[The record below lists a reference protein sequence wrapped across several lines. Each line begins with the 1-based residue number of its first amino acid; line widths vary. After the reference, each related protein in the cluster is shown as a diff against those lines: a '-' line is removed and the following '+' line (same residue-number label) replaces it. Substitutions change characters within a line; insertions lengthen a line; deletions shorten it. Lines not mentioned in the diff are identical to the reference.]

1 MPNDLFELDDK
12 RLKPMALSEQIIAN
26 PHWTKTEL
34 KLN

>member
-26 PHWTKTEL
+26 PH
-34 KLN
+34 